1 MSTEV
6 ETIAESLK
14 QFDFFKNL
22 ADETIHALVEKVEPL
37 TMKGGEVLFN
47 KGDEGDALY
56 ILEEGNVKMVSKD
69 KGGAEIV
76 LNHVGPGSIIGEMAL
91 IEESPRSAG
100 VIALEDIKLLKLG
113 QDEFMSVLMSQP
125 LLGKEI
131 SRMIAERLRFTTTYI
146 ENAIEWSQQIAAGNY
161 DFMEEQTKLEGE
173 SVGSSQ
179 SEQERA
185 SRFLGSFFSM
195 VEDIKAREESLKA
208 ELSKLKVVIDQQKRD
223 KEVSELSDTDFF
235 KTLKADSETLR
246 RKKGD
251 TGKLEKKD

>member
-6 ETIAESLK
+6 ETTAESLK

-22 ADETIHALVEKVEPL
+22 TDETIFALVDKVEQV
-37 TMKGGEVLFN
+37 TMKEGDVLFN

-69 KGGAEIV
+69 KDGSEIV
-76 LNHVGPGSIIGEMAL
+76 LNHVGPGSVIGEMAL

-125 LLGKEI
+125 QLGIEI
-131 SRMIAERLRFTTTYI
+131 SKMIAERLRFTTTYI
-146 ENAIEWSQQIAAGNY
+146 EKSIEWSKQIAAGNY

-173 SVGSSQ
+173 GAGSSQ

-208 ELSKLKVVIDQQKRD
+208 ELSQLKVVINQQKRD
-223 KEVSELSDTDFF
+223 KEVTDLSNSEFF
-235 KTLKADSETLR
+235 KTLKADSEVLR